1 MEATAEDATAAHDA
15 LRRVAAAHAAAQV
28 PGSTHRN
35 LRVEV
40 LPTRLDT
47 QHLGFPAYV
56 LAYRYREKL
65 YRAIV
70 RGQDPSCVIGS
81 APWAVGRIVLV
92 VLGAIGLVV
101 LVVALV
107 LAAKG

>member
-1 MEATAEDATAAHDA
+1 MLHDA
-15 LRRVAAAHAAAQV
+15 LRNVAAAHAAAQV

-56 LAYRYREKL
+56 LAYRYRERL

-70 RGQDPSCVIGS
+70 HGQDPSCVIGS

-92 VLGAIGLVV
+92 VLGAIGLLV
-101 LVVALV
+101 LVVVLV
-107 LAAKG
+107 LAARG